1 MLVRLMKMGTSS
13 WNAVY
18 KEKAQSLLSPF
29 LPCEDKRRA
38 FIVFHSPD
46 KKYLGFLLVC
56 FSNHPVLYAGGL
68 N

>member
-1 MLVRLMKMGTSS
+1 MLVKLMKMGTSS
-13 WNAVY
+13 WDAVY
-18 KEKAQSLLSPF
+18 KAQSLLSLF
-29 LPCEDKRRA
+29 LPCEDKRKT

-46 KKYLGFLLVC
+46 KKYLGFLLLC